1 MVKEIINIKT
11 KDWRIVII
19 SLTVRRGRVDF
30 VEYMKFQ
37 FEVITSA
44 YIEA

>member
-19 SLTVRRGRVDF
+19 SLTVRWGWVDF
-30 VEYMKFQ
+30 VEYMMFQ
-37 FEVITSA
+37 LEVITSR